1 MWERNKKI
9 CDGSRRILT
18 IPVVVEP
25 VVVPVQ
31 LAIVPIQVADI
42 QVAVRRVAKMYEVS
56 PIPPLIEV
64 NELSPSCIESGILN
78 TITPHTKYFIF

>member
-1 MWERNKKI
+1 MDSLQNKTLLESEERNKKI
-9 CDGSRRILT
+9 CDGSRRSLT

-64 NELSPSCIESGILN
+64 NELSPSCI
-78 TITPHTKYFIF
+78 